1 MEMPDFIYA
10 IRGVTNRFDGV
21 WDDYQWSNQ
30 SGTQYHH
37 SRIVEDLK
45 ENLAETVIAL
55 AARNSEIIEL
65 RRRIAELEAV
75 IEARGM

>member
-1 MEMPDFIYA
+1 MEMPDKIYA
-10 IRGVTNRFDGV
+10 AEYFDIDSVSLKEWREKSITG
-21 WDDYQWSNQ
+21 SE
-30 SGTQYHH
+30 QYHH

-45 ENLAETVIAL
+45 ENLSKTGIAL

-65 RRRIAELEAV
+65 RRRIAELEAI